1 MSARLPRRLFHLW
14 DMQNRSTGQRLAC
27 VLVALDGGRYDV
39 LVTNPTKEVV
49 TPETFG
55 SLARALEFSAH
66 LAVELAHTG
75 WTYQEDLN
83 GSTFAF
89 ERH

>member
-1 MSARLPRRLFHLW
+1 MPTRLARRLCHLW

-27 VLVALDGGRYDV
+27 VLVPLDGGRYDV
-39 LVTNPTKEVV
+39 LVTNPTKDVI
-49 TPETFG
+49 TPETFD
-55 SLARALEFSAH
+55 SLERALEFAAH

-75 WTYQEDLN
+75 WTYQEDQN

-89 ERH
+89 ESH

>member
-1 MSARLPRRLFHLW
+1 MSARLARRLFHLW

-27 VLVALDGGRYDV
+27 VLLPMGGGRYDV
-39 LVTNPTKEVV
+39 LVTNPAKEVI
-49 TPETFG
+49 TPETFD
-55 SLARALEFSAH
+55 SLESALEFAAH

-75 WTYQEDLN
+75 WTYQEDQN

-89 ERH
+89 EPH

>member
-1 MSARLPRRLFHLW
+1 
-14 DMQNRSTGQRLAC
+14 MQNRSTGQRLAC
-27 VLVALDGGRYDV
+27 ELVAIEGGRYDV
-39 LVTNPTKEVV
+39 LVTSPANEVI
-49 TPETFG
+49 TPETFD

-75 WTYQEDLN
+75 WTLQEDQN